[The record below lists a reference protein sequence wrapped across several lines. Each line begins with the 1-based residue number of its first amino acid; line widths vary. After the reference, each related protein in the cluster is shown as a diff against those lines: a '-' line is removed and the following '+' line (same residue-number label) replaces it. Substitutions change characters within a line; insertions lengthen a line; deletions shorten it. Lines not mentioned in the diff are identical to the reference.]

1 MKIDTKYICD
11 RCGSTDHTNTLT
23 ITFQQP
29 YDNVESA
36 HFCDKCNEDFKQEF
50 KRFTKIKNMVA
61 KQGLMV
67 LDQRLLMGIWESIK
81 KTISV
86 SV

>member
-1 MKIDTKYICD
+1 
-11 RCGSTDHTNTLT
+11 
-23 ITFQQP
+23 
-29 YDNVESA
+29 
-36 HFCDKCNEDFKQEF
+36 
-50 KRFTKIKNMVA
+50 FTKIKNMVA

-67 LDQRLLMGIWESIK
+67 LDQRLLMEIWESIK